1 MIFSGALNFDF
12 LSQIDGKDGSF
23 SAKNLGLNF
32 ESMVSSGSLSLE
44 ELKIL
49 SLAGD
54 SFFFFKNLEDAGFMT
69 PEMKKVF
76 DTYNNSW
83 LAWTREDAMKSL
95 SGATPEEQLS
105 FTVTENISKMSLKDL
120 ENYLTDFPLLTA
132 KEDLGMSG
140 ALHMFQVELDRKNT
154 LALAEKLARDLTQSG
169 MTDVGRENFKNSL
182 DAMNL
187 SGTVGFHESNPE
199 ESIFS
204 LTLSASGGEIL
215 GTFE

>member
-1 MIFSGALNFDF
+1 
-12 LSQIDGKDGSF
+12 
-23 SAKNLGLNF
+23 
-32 ESMVSSGSLSLE
+32 MVSSGSLSLE

-54 SFFFFKNLEDAGFMT
+54 SFFFFKNLQDAGFMT

-83 LAWTREDAMKSL
+83 LAWTREDTMKSL

-187 SGTVGFHESNPE
+187 AGTVGFHESNPE

-204 LTLSASGGEIL
+204 LTLSASGGEVL
-215 GTFE
+215 GTFDGKSAENHRSLTMSSPTDDTRVSLSFDA